1 MKNSLK
7 TTWKHLR
14 SKHWH
19 QLDHVL
25 ANHLARQHVDVVR
38 VNVSAD
44 CFTDHRLLVC
54 KCSFSLKRK
63 KKGRKP
69 PSRPSIKV
77 TPEIIDRLQQYFDQY
92 LTNLPQ
98 EWDDLKECL
107 QNAATFVFGKKR
119 KHQNDWFD
127 ENDVEIY
134 ALIKDRHQNKKEIQR
149 HVRQIKN
156 DWFVNKANQAEMFYN
171 QNNLRE
177 FYSILR
183 EVYGPRTKSTHQIRS
198 KNGTLLTTDKE
209 ISDRWIEHFSDLLNI
224 ETDVDMEVLNEIEQM
239 PVDESL
245 AEPFT
250 EEEFDK
256 AIKNMKPGKSPGPDG
271 ILPET
276 IKYGGNAL
284 KNYLLTFFNL
294 FWITELLPSD
304 LVNPNPNITILF
316 KKGDRSQCGN
326 FRGIS
331 LLSVVGK
338 FLADMILQRL
348 TTLAR
353 RVYPESQQGYREGR
367 GTIDGIFTVRQLMEK
382 SREQHRNLYIAF
394 IDFTKAFDT
403 VNRQLLFS
411 ILEKIGCPPKLTNLI
426 KLLYTNVKARLIV
439 DGELSKLF
447 KYNSGVKQGC
457 KLAPTLFGI
466 YAAVLLLVAFK
477 DIKHRRSILIRFRT
491 DGKFFDLRRLKAKS
505 KVMHEFIREAQYAD
519 DIAVMSDSS
528 EGLQELLDAYN
539 AAAKR
544 FGLRINAGKTE
555 VMCMGPEVIFFV
567 DEIPLKNVDRFKYL
581 GSFVTKDCKLQVEL
595 TSRIQATS
603 SAFGRLRHRVFD
615 NRDLTI
621 STKIAVYKQCLL
633 PILLYG
639 SETWTLYSYEIR
651 QLRTFQQRHLR
662 SIMKI
667 KWDDYVSNEQVLSR
681 ANIDD
686 IEILLAKSRLRWLGH
701 VGRMED
707 VRAAK
712 LICLVNSNMVCA
724 LLGDQN

>member
-1 MKNSLK
+1 
-7 TTWKHLR
+7 
-14 SKHWH
+14 
-19 QLDHVL
+19 
-25 ANHLARQHVDVVR
+25 
-38 VNVSAD
+38 
-44 CFTDHRLLVC
+44 
-54 KCSFSLKRK
+54 
-63 KKGRKP
+63 
-69 PSRPSIKV
+69 
-77 TPEIIDRLQQYFDQY
+77 
-92 LTNLPQ
+92 
-98 EWDDLKECL
+98 
-107 QNAATFVFGKKR
+107 
-119 KHQNDWFD
+119 
-127 ENDVEIY
+127 
-134 ALIKDRHQNKKEIQR
+134 
-149 HVRQIKN
+149 
-156 DWFVNKANQAEMFYN
+156 MFYN

-224 ETDVDMEVLNEIEQM
+224 ETDADMEVLNEVQQM

-256 AIKNMKPGKSPGPDG
+256 AIKNMKPGKSPGPDD

-294 FWITELLPSD
+294 FWITELPPSD
-304 LVNPNPNITILF
+304 LVNPNITILF

-326 FRGIS
+326 YRGIS

-353 RVYPESQQGYREGR
+353 RVYPESEQGYREGR
-367 GTIDGIFTVRQLMEK
+367 GTIDEIFTVRQLMEK
-382 SREQHRNLYIAF
+382 SREQHHNLYIAF
-394 IDFTKAFDT
+394 IDFSKAFDT

-447 KYNSGVKQGC
+447 EYNSGVKQGC

-466 YAAVLLLVAFK
+466 YAVVLLLVAFK

-505 KVMHEFIREAQYAD
+505 KVMYEFICEAQYAD
-519 DIAVMSDSS
+519 DIVVMSDSS

-567 DEIPLKNVDRFKYL
+567 DEIPLKNVDCFKYL

-603 SAFGRLRHRVFD
+603 SAFGKLRHRVFD

-621 STKIAVYKQCLL
+621 STKISVYKQCLL

-651 QLRTFQQRHLR
+651 QPRTFQQRHLR

-667 KWDDYVSNEQVLSR
+667 KWDNYVSNEKVLSR
-681 ANIDD
+681 AYIDD

-712 LICLVNSNMVCA
+712 MILFRELEHGLRSVGRPKLRFKDNCKQLLKRINLLDWNVVAKNRSLWRSKIKAVCES
-724 LLGDQN
+724 LNVLRMERYQRKKERRKT